1 MRFFYRSE
9 YQKQILMLGAISIL
23 FFIYASYI
31 ILNVVRTNQRR
42 RSLKVGD
49 VCNVYLGESK
59 FTGFV
64 MKVNTEV
71 DVWVL
76 NKVIRFSK
84 NQIYA

>member
-1 MRFFYRSE
+1 
-9 YQKQILMLGAISIL
+9 MLGLGFISIL
-23 FFIYASYI
+23 IFIYASYI
-31 ILNVVRTNQRR
+31 ILNVVRTNQKRKKLR
-42 RSLKVGD
+42 VGD
-49 VCNVYLGESK
+49 VCNVYLGESR

-76 NKVIRFSK
+76 NKVMRFSK

>member
-49 VCNVYLGESK
+49 VCRVYLGESK